1 MLAFTTV
8 GSTKFDAL
16 VQAVLSQPV
25 LTALCLQGYTTLIV
39 QCGNSGVHVG
49 SGATITGDITSLQ
62 KDGLDIEIWKF
73 KPSLQTEYDRADLV
87 ISHAGSGTILDVL
100 RMGKWLI
107 VVPNPTL
114 LDNHQEDLASSLNTL
129 GHLKASTIEDLPQT
143 IEEFDP
149 SSITPFP
156 PFDGSKFSNLLNEEM
171 GFI

>member
-87 ISHAGSGTILDVL
+87 ISHAGACRRYTNVVYVHVA
-100 RMGKWLI
+100 RMKR
-107 VVPNPTL
+107 
-114 LDNHQEDLASSLNTL
+114 L
-129 GHLKASTIEDLPQT
+129 GDDSRRAQT
-143 IEEFDP
+143 
-149 SSITPFP
+149 
-156 PFDGSKFSNLLNEEM
+156 GQMAHRCSKSDATR
-171 GFI
+171 